1 MITAVEKELLE
12 EYFDKYK
19 SYFVTEYDATEK
31 KLYLRI
37 WLEED
42 GIHFQQDF
50 FSAVKVVYY
59 DNIKIAT
66 RITENC
72 IAIRYI
78 SKPFPEH
85 TIHIEGFEE
94 PMCEPSHKPCN
105 DRILKNFE
113 KKIREDKDVINL
125 LVDRYYSHETDSEN
139 YFILD
144 LFRLGQLN
152 QNKFTLFTKWTLE
165 RLHTSD
171 YPNNTKTMYMV
182 SQKNKPKNKE
192 FGLWDMKEQKP
203 LNKFSFNI

>member
-1 MITAVEKELLE
+1 MITANEKELLI
-12 EYFDKYK
+12 EYFDKYR
-19 SYFVTEYDATEK
+19 SFFVTEYDAADK

-66 RITENC
+66 RITENR
-72 IAIRYI
+72 IAIRYM

-85 TIHIEGFEE
+85 TIHIEGFED
-94 PMCEPSHKPCN
+94 PMCEPSDKPCN
-105 DRILKNFE
+105 DEFLMDFE
-113 KKIREDKDVINL
+113 RKIRKNKYLINL
-125 LVDRYYSHETDSEN
+125 LVDRYYSHETDNEN

-144 LFRLGQLN
+144 LFRLGKLN

-171 YPNNTKTMYMV
+171 YPDNTKTMYMV
-182 SQKNKPKNKE
+182 SQKNSPKYKE
-192 FGLWDMKEQKP
+192 FGLWDMQTKEP